1 MRQDQVNGSRSPR
14 WYRALLD
21 LIYPRE
27 CTLCNRLLIDTSLES
42 LCHRCREQIEPT
54 QGGCLRCSAPLS
66 RSSSFQ
72 NDFKNS
78 CYYCENRKW
87 SFGRAYCYTAYSDVA
102 ARASRKIKQANCE
115 ALAIE
120 IGKMIGEWLLE
131 RRDFDGGYYDW
142 VVPVP
147 QHWMRRVA
155 LRYNQAEV
163 LAENIAK
170 TIKRPIRKT
179 DLFRTRWTEK
189 QGTKSIDERLTSVD
203 QSFGCRS
210 RRQLHGRKVLLVD
223 DIVTSGATANDAAR
237 ALCTAGV
244 GRVDVVAFSRGVGA
258 VSNKKPST
266 EEKLLNHAE
275 C

>member
-1 MRQDQVNGSRSPR
+1 
-14 WYRALLD
+14 LLD

-27 CTLCNRLLIDTSLES
+27 CVLCNQLLIDSSLES
-42 LCHRCREQIEPT
+42 LCLRCREQITPT
-54 QGGCLRCSAPLS
+54 EGGCLRCSAPLS

-115 ALAIE
+115 SLAIE
-120 IGKMIGEWLLE
+120 IGKMMGIWLLQ
-131 RRDFDGGYYDW
+131 RPDFDCGYYDW
-142 VVPVP
+142 IVPVP

-170 TIKRPIRKT
+170 TVGIPLRKT

-189 QGTKSIDERLTSVD
+189 QGTKTIEERLTSVD
-203 QSFGCRS
+203 ESFGCR
-210 RRQLHGRKVLLVD
+210 RRRHLSGRKILLID

-237 ALCTAGV
+237 ALCNAGV

-258 VSNKKPST
+258 VNNKKQHNEGKQT
-266 EEKLLNHAE
+266 TLAE